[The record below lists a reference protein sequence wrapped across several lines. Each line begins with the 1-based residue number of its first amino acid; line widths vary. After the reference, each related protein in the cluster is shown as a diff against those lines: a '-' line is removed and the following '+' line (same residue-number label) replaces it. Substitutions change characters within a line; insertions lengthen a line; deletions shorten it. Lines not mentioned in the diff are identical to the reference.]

1 MKKKQETKSIIKFFN
16 KLLFCTVLFLAAAII
31 SKSNNNDKEIIKTYL
46 YNNNINFTTIRK
58 IYNKYLGGITSIK
71 EKENIEV
78 FNEKINYNNIIPYE
92 EGAKLEVTKNYLIPN
107 QEEGI
112 VVNIGKDTKYKNI
125 VVVENDKGIDTLYGN
140 ICNSNIK
147 LYDNIDKN
155 TIIGESCDNYIYIV
169 YKKGDI
175 VLDYKNYL
183 S

>member
-1 MKKKQETKSIIKFFN
+1 MVKIMKKKQETKSIIKFFN

-125 VVVENDKGIDTLYGN
+125 KTKEEKFYGE
-140 ICNSNIK
+140 CVKSP
-147 LYDNIDKN
+147 YYC
-155 TIIGESCDNYIYIV
+155 GCDFTIYINYCYRYV
-169 YKKGDI
+169 Y
-175 VLDYKNYL
+175 L
-183 S
+183 